1 MNENQQ
7 PSLQQE
13 KERLLSSTRY
23 MVYEAHEAYEAYEGK
38 MKAESFI
45 ELMQANHLLL
55 P

>member
-13 KERLLSSTRY
+13 KKDRPP
-23 MVYEAHEAYEAYEGK
+23 VQEAYEGK

-45 ELMQANHLLL
+45 GLMQANHLLL